1 MKSTPVLL
9 VTHDDLLWQHWRGLD
24 ERRWL
29 PARART
35 FSELKRLLEQG
46 RTLVLL
52 DADLPRLPDW
62 QSSEYAT
69 LLQGLQVVVAS
80 SRPADDQGTRAL
92 GAGVVGYCH
101 AYAPTAAL
109 AQVLEV
115 VESGGIWMGRSLVSR
130 LLKLVDDL
138 MPEAN

>member
-9 VTHDDLLWQHWRGLD
+9 VTHDDLLWQHLRGLD

-35 FSELKRLLEQG
+35 LSELKRWREQG

-62 QSSEYAT
+62 QSS
-69 LLQGLQVVVAS
+69 
-80 SRPADDQGTRAL
+80 
-92 GAGVVGYCH
+92 
-101 AYAPTAAL
+101 
-109 AQVLEV
+109 
-115 VESGGIWMGRSLVSR
+115 
-130 LLKLVDDL
+130 
-138 MPEAN
+138 